1 MRSVVAVGIVSFGL
15 GACYGD
21 DNCAEMGEDV
31 FSNLEKVV
39 DLAARLSLPTKEN
52 EAAVIVGAA
61 KAETDLGGRGVEV
74 CLRAGE
80 AGETEFRI
88 LSTQPGPLGQ
98 WIKVSTFMRIG
109 R

>member
-1 MRSVVAVGIVSFGL
+1 VRLVVAMGIVSFGL
-15 GACYGD
+15 GACYGG

-31 FSNLEKVV
+31 FANLEKVV
-39 DLAARLSLPTKEN
+39 DLAARLGLPTKEN

-61 KAETDLGGRGVEV
+61 KAEADLGGRGVQV
-74 CLRAGE
+74 CLRAAE
-80 AGETEFRI
+80 AGEAEFRI

-98 WIKVSTFMRIG
+98 WIKVSTFMRSG